1 MKPTDQLYSQ
11 LRSAL
16 IRRNENEAIDILT
29 QIIQADPA
37 DKDAVRQLEA
47 LSSKKTKTA
56 APVVARA
63 EVPLSVAAQAVSPL
77 TKELYVQF
85 RTASL
90 AHDDEAA
97 FAVMSEIIRRD
108 PADMNATQQHEEIG
122 QRLAAK
128 LATELPAVLE
138 SRNATLIAKVVQRMK
153 EYASEEYLLGLP
165 KYEEAC
171 TVYKNHTQKTAQAA
185 IASQFE
191 NLDALEEPGER
202 HQTAT
207 EIERYAAEHEVR
219 LSAEQRKKLASA
231 HEDWELHQ
239 VNERELAVYKTL
251 NNQLSTI
258 KTKLE
263 AGTAP
268 RTFIKLL
275 DDIRAQAAG
284 LQSEKKSGLLIQEVD
299 KLRKSCI
306 AQDKKIRSRFVRK
319 TVCWLVLL
327 GLSASA
333 GTLSW
338 YVFDTV
344 EERTDALENVVRS
357 RQIAEIMDELQRNR
371 YLEHLYRPI
380 SLEYKRAHATVTAMV
395 QEYEADVEKLRQFE
409 EWLEAR
415 YKDITLDTLEENVR
429 YIRSFDKLRSNL
441 ENRFSYSE
449 SQSLKDR
456 EQKLFHKINDEL
468 KSQVINSLEDDMG
481 KSETLDLEQLAAKY
495 KIYQKYLKVIDFSHE
510 EKSALEDS
518 FQDAVE
524 RTLLRREADVDEMIR
539 LARRYRT
546 RLNIPDSLMNRLT
559 GLKEEKI
566 RFENLPKQLSN
577 CRTLAEYLQTVSTCK
592 SSISMIPNACS
603 LETLNQNKDN
613 LSGMA
618 MRMLLNAG
626 YEEALNY
633 SDNELLTV
641 IKRVNAAYSGKGS
654 LFEGKLDEGALNAII
669 DKMTLP
675 ESSPMW
681 SDYFSQ
687 ITSGDI
693 IYIGKLLDDKSQRG
707 VREVT
712 LSGELADSTVPVDE
726 HYEVRELALSK
737 LRSSMGFNRSAL
749 QECAV
754 LPTTLMRNLAVSNNM
769 EHAPVAKAYLF
780 SLVVD
785 MLQCKNDLESGVLFS
800 DSLKTTL
807 QLFKQL
813 KRDLEAKNFL
823 LGSSCWLRRRSKEVD
838 ELVIKFFEQIRNFDY
853 DTEVTNTLKN
863 IVNAK
868 VQLAGY
874 FDKDGQF
881 VSIGNKECK
890 ELYIIEKDKF
900 VRFHGG
906 QGAPFAPLF
915 AIVVE

>member
-1 MKPTDQLYSQ
+1 MKQTDQLYSQ

-37 DKDAVRQLEA
+37 DKDAVRQLEV
-47 LSSKKTKTA
+47 LSSKKTKAA

-128 LATELPAVLE
+128 LASELPAVLE

-153 EYASEEYLLGLP
+153 EYASEEYLVGLP

-171 TVYKNHTQKTAQAA
+171 TVYKNHTQKTARAA

-251 NNQLSTI
+251 NNQLLTI

-268 RTFIKLL
+268 RTFIKPL

-319 TVCWLVLL
+319 TVCWLFLL

-333 GTLSW
+333 GTLGW

-344 EERTDALENVVRS
+344 EERTDALENVVHS

-429 YIRSFDKLRSNL
+429 YIRSFEKLRSNL

-449 SQSLKDR
+449 AQSLKDR

>member
-47 LSSKKTKTA
+47 LSSKKTKAT

-77 TKELYVQF
+77 TRELYVQF

-97 FAVMSEIIRRD
+97 FAVMAEIIRRD

-153 EYASEEYLLGLP
+153 EYASEDYLLGLP
-165 KYEEAC
+165 EYEEAC
-171 TVYKNHTQKTAQAA
+171 AVYKNHSQKTAQAA

-191 NLDALEEPGER
+191 NLDALEEPAER

-207 EIERYAAEHEVR
+207 AIERYAAEHEVH

-263 AGTAP
+263 AGTPP
-268 RTFIKLL
+268 RAFIKPL

-284 LQSEKKSGLLIQEVD
+284 LQSEKKSDLLIQEAD

-319 TVCWLVLL
+319 TVCWLFLL

-333 GTLSW
+333 GTLGW

-344 EERTDALENVVRS
+344 EERSAALKMAVQS
-357 RQIAEIMDELQRNR
+357 QQISEMVDELQRNR
-371 YLEHLYRPI
+371 YLEYLYRPI
-380 SLEYKRAHATVTAMV
+380 SLEYKRAHATVAAMV

-409 EWLEAR
+409 EWLEDR
-415 YKDITLDTLEENVR
+415 YNDITLDTLEENVR
-429 YIRSFDKLRSNL
+429 YIRSFDKLRSNM
-441 ENRFSYSE
+441 ETRFSYSE
-449 SQSLKDR
+449 AQSLKDR
-456 EQKLFHKINDEL
+456 EQKLLQKINDEL

-481 KSETLDLEQLAAKY
+481 KSETPDLEQLAAKY
-495 KIYQKYLKVIDFSHE
+495 KLYQKYLKVIDFSRE
-510 EKSALEDS
+510 ETSALEAS

-577 CRTLAEYLQTVSTCK
+577 CRTLAEYLQAVSTCK
-592 SSISMIPNACS
+592 SSISMIPHACS
-603 LETLNQNKDN
+603 LETLNHNKDN

-618 MRMLLNAG
+618 MRMLLNAE

-641 IKRVNAAYSGKGS
+641 IKRVNAAYSGKAS
-654 LFEGKLDEGALNAII
+654 LFDGKLDEGALNAII

-687 ITSGDI
+687 ITSGDT

-712 LSGELADSTVPVDE
+712 LSGDLADSIVPVDE

-749 QECAV
+749 QECTV

-785 MLQCKNDLESGVLFS
+785 MLQCKNDMESGVLFS

-813 KRDLEAKNFL
+813 KRDLEARNFL
-823 LGSSCWLRRRSKEVD
+823 LGSSCWLRRRPKEVD
-838 ELVIKFFEQIRNFDY
+838 DLVIKFFEQIRNFDY

-868 VQLAGY
+868 VLLAGY

-881 VSIGNKECK
+881 VSIGNKEGK

-900 VRFHGG
+900 ARFHGG
-906 QGAPFAPLF
+906 NGAPFAPMF
-915 AIVVE
+915 TISVD

>member
-63 EVPLSVAAQAVSPL
+63 EVPLSVAAKAVSPL

-85 RTASL
+85 RTACL
-90 AHDDEAA
+90 AHDEEAA

-153 EYASEEYLLGLP
+153 EYAAEEYLMGLP
-165 KYEEAC
+165 EYEEAC
-171 TVYKNHTQKTAQAA
+171 AVYKNHTQKTAQTA
-185 IASQFE
+185 IATQFE
-191 NLDALEEPGER
+191 NLDTVEEPRER

-251 NNQLSTI
+251 NNQLSSI
-258 KTKLE
+258 KAKLE
-263 AGTAP
+263 AGTPP
-268 RTFIKLL
+268 RAFIKPL
-275 DDIRAQAAG
+275 DDIRVQAAG
-284 LQSEKKSGLLIQEVD
+284 LQSEKKSGLLIQDVD
-299 KLRKSCI
+299 KLRKTCI

-319 TVCWLVLL
+319 MMCWIFLL

-333 GTLSW
+333 GTLGW

-344 EERTDALENVVRS
+344 EERTDALKNVAQS
-357 RQIAEIMDELQRNR
+357 RQIAEMVDELHRNR
-371 YLEHLYRPI
+371 YLEHLYRNI
-380 SLEYKRAHATVTAMV
+380 SLEYKRAHATVAAIA
-395 QEYEADVEKLRQFE
+395 QEYEANVEKLRQFE

-429 YIRSFDKLRSNL
+429 YLRSFDKLRSNM
-441 ENRFSYSE
+441 ETRFSYAE
-449 SQSLKDR
+449 AQSLKDR
-456 EQKLFHKINDEL
+456 EQKLLHKINEEL
-468 KSQVINSLEDDMG
+468 KSQVINSLEDDMA
-481 KSETLDLEQLAAKY
+481 KSETLDLEQLTANY
-495 KIYQKYLKVIDFSHE
+495 KIYQKYLRVIDFSNA
-510 EKSALEDS
+510 EKSALDAS

-539 LARRYRT
+539 QARRYRS
-546 RLNIPDSLMNRLT
+546 RLNISEALINRLN

-566 RFENLPKQLSN
+566 RFENLPKQLSK
-577 CRTLAEYLQTVSTCK
+577 CRTLAEYLQTVSTCQ
-592 SSISMIPNACS
+592 SSISLISNACS
-603 LETLNQNKDN
+603 LESLNQYKEK

-618 MRMLLNAG
+618 MRTLLNSE

-633 SDNELLTV
+633 SDDELLSI
-641 IKRVNAAYSGKGS
+641 IKRVNAAYSGKAS
-654 LFEGKLDEGALNAII
+654 LFDGKLDVGSLNTII

-675 ESSPMW
+675 ETSPMW

-687 ITSGDI
+687 ITSGDT
-693 IYIGKLLDDKSQRG
+693 IYIGKLLDDKSNRG

-712 LSGELADSTVPVDE
+712 LSGELADSIVPVNE
-726 HYEVRELALSK
+726 TYVVRELSLSK
-737 LRSSMGFNRSAL
+737 LRSSMGFNRAEL

-754 LPTTLMRNLAVSNNM
+754 LPTTLMRNLAVSNNV
-769 EHAPVAKAYLF
+769 EHAPVARAYLF
-780 SLVVD
+780 SLVID

-800 DSLKTTL
+800 DSLQSAL

-813 KRDLEAKNFL
+813 QRDLESRNFL
-823 LGSSCWLRRRSKEVD
+823 LGSSCWLRRRPKEVD
-838 ELVIKFFEQIRNFDY
+838 DLVIKFFEQIRNFDY

-881 VSIGNKECK
+881 VPIGNNESK
-890 ELYIIEKDKF
+890 ELYIIEKGKF

-906 QGAPFAPLF
+906 NGAPFAPLF
-915 AIVVE
+915 VIDAE